1 MKLSTK
7 GRYGVRA
14 MYELALRFGSGPLSV
29 KEIAGRQGVPEAYLE
44 QLIAP
49 LRRAGLVKSIRGAQG
64 GYELAK
70 PPNEISAYA
79 VITALEG
86 PTAPASCVLD
96 EEQCENAT
104 NCAMHSLWQRIHDG
118 VNDVLISITLQDLL
132 TEPSPAVLC
141 GEEAQKLSV

>member
-14 MYELALRFGSGPLSV
+14 MYELALGFGSGPLSV

-44 QLIAP
+44 QLVAP

-70 PPNEISAYA
+70 PPDEISAYA
-79 VITALEG
+79 IITALEG
-86 PTAPASCVLD
+86 PTAPANCVLD
-96 EEQCENAT
+96 EEQCENSM

-118 VNDVLISITLQDLL
+118 VNDVLLSITLQDLL
-132 TEPSPAVLC
+132 KDASPAALC
-141 GEEAQKLSV
+141 AEESQKLGV